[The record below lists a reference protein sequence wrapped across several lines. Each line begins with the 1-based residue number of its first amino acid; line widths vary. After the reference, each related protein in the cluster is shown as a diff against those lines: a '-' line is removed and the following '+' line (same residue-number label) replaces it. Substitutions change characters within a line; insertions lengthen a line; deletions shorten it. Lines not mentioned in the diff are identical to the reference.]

1 MVSGRIRHGMVLPPE
16 SGLIRAWSVC
26 IPNPRN
32 LSLVSR
38 LSGRHSLARQ
48 QSVTPWPEIALI
60 DRSGHPT
67 CAGPGSLDPE
77 RNCTGNKT

>member
-1 MVSGRIRHGMVLPPE
+1 MVPGWIGSGMVLPAE
-16 SGLIRAWSVC
+16 SGLIRACLVG
-26 IPNPRN
+26 ILNARN

-38 LSGRHSLARQ
+38 LSGRHSLRRQ